1 MEKDYDIVAVGMMA
15 YDMIVREVDEGLFT
29 RDATLLKDLSIS
41 SGGGAMTQA
50 VIAKRLGCRVA
61 LCARVGGDTYG
72 KYLMEVL
79 RREGIGDAWVHVAE
93 DEATMVTI
101 ALVKPDGN
109 RNFLTRE
116 GHNIHNFT
124 LEDVNLELLK
134 HTRMVSYGSFYFLPG
149 LDGKGEE
156 KIFRTAKDA
165 GAMVTA
171 DTASDAYG
179 KGRELVFRNLPY
191 IDYFVPSYEE
201 AAYLAETMDVH
212 EMAEIFL
219 NRGAERVLIKMGE
232 QGCYLAERGYQEQI
246 PAFCQEQICD
256 TTGAG
261 DNFTGAFMSAVLQDL
276 DFRQAA
282 LFANAAA
289 SVSVTG
295 TGAVSALK
303 ERKQI
308 YDLLYRDK
316 LILEGKDLQ

>member
-1 MEKDYDIVAVGMMA
+1 MEKDYDIVTVGMMA
-15 YDMIVREVDEGLFT
+15 YDMILREVDESLFT
-29 RDATLLKDLSIS
+29 RDATLLKDLGIS

-61 LCARVGGDTYG
+61 LCARVGDDTYG
-72 KYLMEVL
+72 EYLMEVL
-79 RREGIGDAWVHVAE
+79 RREGIADTWVHVAE
-93 DEATMVTI
+93 KEDTMVTI

-116 GHNIHNFT
+116 GNNIHNFT
-124 LEDVNLELLK
+124 LEDVDLQLLK
-134 HTRMVSYGSFYFLPG
+134 RTRMLSYGSFYFLPG

-201 AAYLAETMDVH
+201 AAYLAETTDI
-212 EMAEIFL
+212 EEIAEAFL
-219 NRGAERVLIKMGE
+219 DRGATHVIIKLGE
-232 QGCYLAERGYQEQI
+232 QGCYLAEKGYRERI
-246 PAFCQEQICD
+246 PAFCQKQVRD

-261 DNFTGAFMSAVLQDL
+261 DNFTGAFMAAVLQNL
-276 DFRQAA
+276 DFQQAA

-289 SVSVTG
+289 AVSVTG

-303 ERKQI
+303 NTQQVYEI
-308 YDLLYRDK
+308 LHRDR
-316 LILEGKDLQ
+316 L

>member
-15 YDMIVREVDEGLFT
+15 YDMILREVDESLFT
-29 RDATLLKDLSIS
+29 RDATLLKDMGIS

-61 LCARVGGDTYG
+61 LCSRVGDDTYG

-79 RREGIGDAWVHVAE
+79 HSEGIEDTWVHVAE
-93 DEATMVTI
+93 KEATMVTI
-101 ALVKPDGN
+101 ALVKPDGS

-116 GHNIHNFT
+116 GDNIHNFT
-124 LEDVNLELLK
+124 LRDVDPQVLK
-134 HTRMVSYGSFYFLPG
+134 NTRMVSYGSFYFLPG

-156 KIFRTAKDA
+156 MIFRTAKDA

-171 DTASDAYG
+171 DTASDAFG
-179 KGRELVFRNLPY
+179 KGRELVFRNLQF

-212 EMAEIFL
+212 KMAHTFL
-219 NRGAERVLIKMGE
+219 DKGAKRVLIKMGE
-232 QGCYLAERGYQEQI
+232 QGCYLAEQGYEEQI
-246 PAFCQEQICD
+246 PAFYQEYVCD
-256 TTGAG
+256 TAGAG
-261 DNFTGAFMSAVLQDL
+261 DNFTGAFMAAVLQGM
-276 DFRQAA
+276 DFQKSA

-289 SVSVTG
+289 AVSVTG

-303 ERKQI
+303 NRQQVLGLLHRKG
-308 YDLLYRDK
+308 L
-316 LILEGKDLQ
+316 